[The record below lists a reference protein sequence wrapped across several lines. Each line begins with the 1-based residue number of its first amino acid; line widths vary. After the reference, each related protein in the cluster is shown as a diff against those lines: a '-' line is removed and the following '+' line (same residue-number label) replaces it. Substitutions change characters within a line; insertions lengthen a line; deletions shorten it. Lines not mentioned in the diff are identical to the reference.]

1 MTNCFWLLE
10 VFGTLYIPVSHLL
23 HQPIY
28 EWSIFFYFT
37 KNEFSPSVF
46 CMVCSGYIASNMCP
60 WGTCWSQWHCEDH
73 RGDFIFFLGLGDYF
87 VDLHLILSTWILFW
101 LIDEFRLMSL
111 AFFCFRSLQL
121 KTSFNFLINW
131 DYKLIFF
138 MFKISLFFVVKRV
151 NVVILLIAWT
161 FTSNQASRIHCFEII
176 KSRYVLEFFVFLW
189 QYLFFQNMLLMRD
202 KTTNV

>member
-37 KNEFSPSVF
+37 KNEFFPSVF

-60 WGTCWSQWHCEDH
+60 WGACWSQGYCEDH

-87 VDLHLILSTWILFW
+87 VDLHLTLSTWRLFW
-101 LIDEFRLMSL
+101 LFDEFLISL
-111 AFFCFRSLQL
+111 AFFSFQSIQL
-121 KTSFNFLINW
+121 KMSFNFLINW

-138 MFKISLFFVVKRV
+138 MFKISLFFLIKRA
-151 NVVILLIAWT
+151 NAVILLIVWT
-161 FTSNQASRIHCFEII
+161 FTSNQASKMHCFEII
-176 KSRYVLEFFVFLW
+176 KSRYICIRIFL
-189 QYLFFQNMLLMRD
+189 YLLTFM
-202 KTTNV
+202 